1 MPFTLAG
8 NNGIN
13 HEANHRA
20 RLLGQAQFF
29 GGCAVSCVQLAL
41 SGDRKTTVAY
51 KAVYGH
57 ARMAAHTA
65 FLALPELRD
74 DSCAS

>member
-1 MPFTLAG
+1 MSFRLTG
-8 NNGIN
+8 NNGID

-20 RLLGQAQFF
+20 RLLGQAQFL
-29 GGCAVSCVQLAL
+29 GKCAVSCIALAL

-57 ARMAAHTA
+57 AKLAAHAA

-74 DSCAS
+74 ESCAS